1 VSLLHDKNCQCS
13 RCEDKRNAARA
24 NAGIGMYADRDALSH
39 AAGPSKA
46 APFVPLAKAN
56 SAQRKMLPVASGVLD
71 YFPDALSA
79 VAYVSYLGN
88 QKHNPGE
95 PLHWVRGKSGDHID
109 CAARHMLRR
118 TELDADGIME
128 AAEMV
133 WRSLAW
139 LQLEIERAHKLPPSP
154 GSTT

>member
-1 VSLLHDKNCQCS
+1 MSVPPPYDAK
-13 RCEDKRNAARA
+13 
-24 NAGIGMYADRDALSH
+24 IGMYAASPQ
-39 AAGPSKA
+39 PSAPPKTH
-46 APFVPLAKAN
+46 PFVPLRDA
-56 SAQRKMLPVASGVLD
+56 SSLERKMMPVASGVLD

-79 VAYVSYLGN
+79 VAYISYLGN

-95 PLHWVRGKSGDHID
+95 PLHWARGKSDDHID

-118 TELDADGIME
+118 TELDQDGIME

-139 LQLEIERAHKLPPSP
+139 LQLEIERKFHLPPSP

>member
-1 VSLLHDKNCQCS
+1 MSTLHDKNCQCS
-13 RCEDKRNAARA
+13 WCEDKRNAHV
-24 NAGIGMYADRDALSH
+24 GMYANPQQQAP
-39 AAGPSKA
+39 AAAKA

-56 SAQRKMLPVASGVLD
+56 SAQRKMMPVASGVLD

-79 VAYVSYLGN
+79 VAYISYLGN

-95 PLHWVRGKSGDHID
+95 PLHWARGKSDDHID

-118 TELDADGIME
+118 TELDQDGIME

-139 LQLEIERAHKLPPSP
+139 LQVEIERKFNLPPSP